1 MRVEYINP
9 FVESAISVLAEMAG
23 ATFTRGDLALKT
35 FPMVSKGL
43 VIVIGVAG
51 EIEGRVL
58 YDMDKKTAMKV
69 AGLMMGG
76 EEVNEYDEMVAS
88 ALAELGNI
96 ISGNAI
102 SQLNDLGFTFDITP
116 PTLFSGDKLEMSNP
130 SIGTQ
135 TLVIPL
141 KSDEVGEI
149 VVNVALKEKA

>member
-9 FVESAISVLAEMAG
+9 FVESALSVLKEMANVE
-23 ATFTRGDLALKT
+23 FIRGDLALKT
-35 FPMVSKGL
+35 YPMLTKGL

-51 EIEGRVL
+51 DIQGRVL
-58 YDMDKKTAMKV
+58 YDMNLQTALNV

-76 EEVNEYDEMVAS
+76 ETIEQYDEMVAS

-102 SQLNDLGFTFDITP
+102 SQLNDLGFDFDITP
-116 PTLFSGDKLEMSNP
+116 PTLFSGENLEMSSPN
-130 SIGTQ
+130 IDTQ

-141 KSDEVGEI
+141 VNAEVGEMI
-149 VVNVALKEKA
+149 INVALKEK